1 MAQTANDIARAALQ
15 DIGVLG
21 IGQDMA
27 ADDFDYAS
35 KKLDLLYAELTQPPR
50 SLPIAWTVSTVPDSV
65 ATALAQTLAVDI
77 GRPYGKTFVFQQRE
91 EAMNRLL
98 TLVTPDDRTA
108 RDPED
113 VRRRAAFY

>member
-1 MAQTANDIARAALQ
+1 MTKTANDICRMALREIQ
-15 DIGVLG
+15 VLG

-27 ADDFDYAS
+27 PDDFAHANE
-35 KKLDLLYAELTQPPR
+35 KLDMLYAELTEPPR
-50 SLPIAWTVSTVPDSV
+50 LLPIVWTTAAVPDAV
-65 ATALAQTLAVDI
+65 AQSLSQTLAEDI
-77 GRPYGKTFVFQQRE
+77 GRPYNKPFQKLKRE

-98 TLVTPDDRTA
+98 TAVSPDDRTD

>member
-1 MAQTANDIARAALQ
+1 MTKTANDIARTALR

-27 ADDFDYAS
+27 ADDFAYAS
-35 KKLDLLYAELTQPPR
+35 EKLTLLYAELTEPPR
-50 SLPIAWTVSTVPDSV
+50 SLPIAWTIAAVPDSV
-65 ATALAQTLAVDI
+65 ATALAQALAVDI
-77 GRPYGKTFVFQQRE
+77 GRPYGKVFVRQQRE
-91 EAMNRLL
+91 EAMSRLL

-108 RDPED
+108 NDPED